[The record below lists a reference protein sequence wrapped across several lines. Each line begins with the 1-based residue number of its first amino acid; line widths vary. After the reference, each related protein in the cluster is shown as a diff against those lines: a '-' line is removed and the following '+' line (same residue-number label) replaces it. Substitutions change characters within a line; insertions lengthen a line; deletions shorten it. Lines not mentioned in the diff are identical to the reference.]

1 MQAAPVAKVLLV
13 GRNQTSNA
21 AFAKSLKRRYDVNIV
36 SSGKAAIETTKVFS
50 PHVIVLDAAS
60 MQTPGDRLC
69 RSLHDAL
76 PKIPIIH
83 IHPGP
88 KGAVES
94 VADALLILPF
104 TSRKLIN
111 SIERLVEF
119 SDDTIITCGAL
130 QLNIERRRLLV
141 RNQETQLTPKE
152 ALLLEA
158 FMRQPGVVLDRKT
171 LMSQI
176 WETDYLGDTRTLN
189 VHIRWLRKAIEQN
202 PNKPRLLV
210 TVRGVGYRFDCDMSE
225 NGA

>member
-13 GRNQTSNA
+13 GRNQTNNA
-21 AFAKSLKRRYDVNIV
+21 AFAKSLKRRYDVTIV
-36 SSGKAAIETTKVFS
+36 SSGKAAIETSAHFS

-69 RSLHDAL
+69 RSLRAAL
-76 PKIPIIH
+76 PQIPIIH

-119 SDDTIITCGAL
+119 SDDAIITCGAL

-141 RNQETQLTPKE
+141 RNQETQLTPKA

-158 FMRQPGVVLDRKT
+158 FMRQPGKVLDRKT

-189 VHIRWLRKAIEQN
+189 VHIRWLRNAIEQN

-210 TVRGVGYRFDCDMSE
+210 TVRGVGYRFDCETAD
-225 NGA
+225 